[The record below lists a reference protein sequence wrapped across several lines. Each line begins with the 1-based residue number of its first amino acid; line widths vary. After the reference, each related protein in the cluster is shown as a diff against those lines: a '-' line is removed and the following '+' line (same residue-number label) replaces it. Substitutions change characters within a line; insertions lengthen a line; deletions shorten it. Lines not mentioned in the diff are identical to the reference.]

1 MPEVVGAFSSTEPW
15 HERTDRSVETGNSA
29 LGDLAEQRLEF
40 AVGHLDGIEIG
51 RVLRQV
57 AERGPR
63 LLNRFSDSR
72 NLVGLQII
80 HHDNVVAPK
89 CWSQALLDVGSEYIS
104 GHGAF
109 DHHRCDHFVVSQAGH
124 EGDRFPISE
133 RNTADQS
140 DASGSP
146 PLRRTRLVLTAVS
159 SINTRR
165 AGSNM
170 PCSRIQ
176 RRRARTTS
184 ARSCSAARR
193 LFFEGDVV
201 SIEKPPKRTAAG
213 SNSLFAQLGQGLFQG
228 QIRLLGNQSQYPL
241 RKLFQWRN
249 TSATRLWRRAPDLPP
264 ALQPSDRRTR
274 TDLETLCRFA
284 PRSPRFHSLDHSLT
298 QVPRIR
304 SRHRPAP

>member
-1 MPEVVGAFSSTEPW
+1 MAPSITIGATILLCRKPATKVIVFQSPSGTRPINRMPRGA
-15 HERTDRSVETGNSA
+15 G
-29 LGDLAEQRLEF
+29 
-40 AVGHLDGIEIG
+40 
-51 RVLRQV
+51 
-57 AERGPR
+57 
-63 LLNRFSDSR
+63 
-72 NLVGLQII
+72 
-80 HHDNVVAPK
+80 
-89 CWSQALLDVGSEYIS
+89 
-104 GHGAF
+104 
-109 DHHRCDHFVVSQAGH
+109 
-124 EGDRFPISE
+124 
-133 RNTADQS
+133 
-140 DASGSP
+140 

-284 PRSPRFHSLDHSLT
+284 PRSPPPLRAAKAPFPQPRSLAHASP
-298 QVPRIR
+298 QNKISASSCPIKENQCPHIR
-304 SRHRPAP
+304 SHITSWESARFKSGEKRSSAVDLKFLIM

>member
-1 MPEVVGAFSSTEPW
+1 MPLIITKFLGLPEPCGLADYPSRQCRCAEVLEPSTARRRLGIISPVMAPSITIGATILLCRKPATKVIVFQSPSGTRPIN
-15 HERTDRSVETGNSA
+15 RMP
-29 LGDLAEQRLEF
+29 
-40 AVGHLDGIEIG
+40 
-51 RVLRQV
+51 
-57 AERGPR
+57 RGAR
-63 LLNRFSDSR
+63 
-72 NLVGLQII
+72 
-80 HHDNVVAPK
+80 
-89 CWSQALLDVGSEYIS
+89 
-104 GHGAF
+104 
-109 DHHRCDHFVVSQAGH
+109 
-124 EGDRFPISE
+124 
-133 RNTADQS
+133 
-140 DASGSP
+140 

-184 ARSCSAARR
+184 ARSCSAALR
-193 LFFEGDVV
+193 LFFEGDFV

>member
-29 LGDLAEQRLEF
+29 LGDLAQQRLEF

-80 HHDNVVAPK
+80 HHANVVAPK
-89 CWSQALLDVGSEYIS
+89 CWSQALLDVGSEYGTRPINRMPR
-104 GHGAF
+104 GA
-109 DHHRCDHFVVSQAGH
+109 R
-124 EGDRFPISE
+124 
-133 RNTADQS
+133 
-140 DASGSP
+140 

-201 SIEKPPKRTAAG
+201 SIEKTPKRTAAG

>member
-80 HHDNVVAPK
+80 HHDNVVAP
-89 CWSQALLDVGSEYIS
+89 
-104 GHGAF
+104 GA
-109 DHHRCDHFVVSQAGH
+109 R
-124 EGDRFPISE
+124 
-133 RNTADQS
+133 
-140 DASGSP
+140 
-146 PLRRTRLVLTAVS
+146 PLMRTRLVLTAVS
-159 SINTRR
+159 PINTRR

-184 ARSCSAARR
+184 ALSCSAARR

-201 SIEKPPKRTAAG
+201 SIEKTPKRTAAG